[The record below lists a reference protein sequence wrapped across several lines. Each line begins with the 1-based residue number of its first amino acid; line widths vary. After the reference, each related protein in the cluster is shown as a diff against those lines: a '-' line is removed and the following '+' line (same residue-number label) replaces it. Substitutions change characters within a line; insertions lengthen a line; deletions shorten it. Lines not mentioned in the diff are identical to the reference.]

1 MNNQAQQIL
10 HQCIRDY
17 GITLCREPQRLEAL
31 LKDYAKG
38 QFKREIFVIVQA
50 AKENVVEQLLHNTAP
65 LELIAG
71 TLAHQLTENYGT
83 DRHLADWAIESWL
96 FALDLSCPTNKVEP
110 SKQATPTVAE
120 KSKPKPNP
128 KPVTSIKP
136 AKSTANNGALID
148 GRYLDNGDG
157 TVTDQ
162 QTGLQWMRGCLG
174 QSWKGTTCRSQAKTY
189 NWDEANQVAKN
200 ISFAGYSDWR
210 LPTIDE
216 LESIIEKNNT
226 PTINHEAF
234 PNTSSTSAV
243 WSSSPSPNG
252 SNGAW
257 CVHFYGGYVTG
268 NYKYGDLHVRLVR
281 SINPAKSTAN
291 NGALIDGRYLDNGD
305 GSVTDLI
312 KKFLDLPI
320 PPRRNLFGKLFIAEC
335 YLLQNESLV
344 MVEPYGIGIII
355 DKDELSEAILN
366 KRISANIISDRNLMV
381 I

>member
-1 MNNQAQQIL
+1 MNNQARPFLQ
-10 HQCIRDY
+10 QCIRDY
-17 GITLCREPQRLEAL
+17 GTTLGREPLRLEAL

-110 SKQATPTVAE
+110 AKQATPTVAA
-120 KSKPKPNP
+120 KPKPDP
-128 KPVTSIKP
+128 KPVASIKP
-136 AKSTANNGALID
+136 AKSTAKNSALID
-148 GRYLDNGDG
+148 GRYLDNGNG

-174 QSWKGTTCRSQAKTY
+174 QSWDGTKTY

-216 LESIIEKNNT
+216 LESIVEKHNS
-226 PTINHEAF
+226 PAINHEAF
-234 PNTSSTSAV
+234 PNTSASAV

-252 SNGAW
+252 SNGVW
-257 CVHFYGGYVTG
+257 CVNFYGGYVTG

-281 SINPAKSTAN
+281 SINPAKNSPSINPAKSTAN
-291 NGALIDGRYLDNGD
+291 TSALIDEPYLDNGD
-305 GSVTDLI
+305 GTVTDLI
-312 KKFLDLPI
+312 KNFLDLPI

-344 MVEPYGIGIII
+344 MVEPYGMGIII
-355 DKDELSEAILN
+355 DKDELSAAILN